1 MLRMIVRWGWD
12 VGGMKKRRLIGAR
25 LFVRGG
31 GGHRG
36 LRMRV
41 RLNVRIPSVFQRLTK
56 KKKEHIFGGVYILY
70 TTPPVLWGV
79 HK

>member
-41 RLNVRIPSVFQRLTK
+41 RLNVRIPSVFRRLTK